1 MINERPH
8 AERSLLACPS
18 KPPVN
23 QSITVVS
30 FFHQDFINPA
40 VYCFVEGPEWKM
52 FFSLF
57 LCLEPLVRRILH
69 CWLHKIYFSEPQRDS
84 HSGWNSNTHSV
95 VRNYHHLQFLI
106 MSLLCSQQP
115 SSQQQLLSA
124 PQLWPAV
131 PNPSISHDELLAVG
145 ARRCYDQSACLKYIH
160 RVCRQLFAKLFDIW
174 RCKPAYVTFPSSVCL
189 QHQAAGG
196 PGPAGAGGSGEGT
209 VDQMTCHHYFSV
221 SVMQCN
227 VFYGR
232 VSLLVLP
239 CVGTQTL
246 NITEAA
252 VGLRVFSVPHADPQP
267 ATVPSTTE
275 HDTRPLTNVL
285 ALVFNL
291 NIAETSL
298 NKRFLS
304 HLSCVWQKN
313 SHSDAGCPG
322 RSASTTLKEDF
333 KFFRARQVNWY
344 RCYLC
349 VFRGVGMWPWN
360 HQQLT
365 TVTKFIFVLMF

>member
-1 MINERPH
+1 MSGSMLSARCWRVPANRLWISP
-8 AERSLLACPS
+8 SLWCL
-18 KPPVN
+18 
-23 QSITVVS
+23 S
-30 FFHQDFINPA
+30 FT
-40 VYCFVEGPEWKM
+40 
-52 FFSLF
+52 
-57 LCLEPLVRRILH
+57 RILSILL
-69 CWLHKIYFSEPQRDS
+69 CIVLSKVQSERCFSVCFCVWNRWSDAFCIADCTRSISVNHRGIHTQDGTPT
-84 HSGWNSNTHSV
+84 HTVWSGTF
-95 VRNYHHLQFLI
+95 HHLQFLI

-174 RCKPAYVTFPSSVCL
+174 RCKPAHVTFPSSVCL